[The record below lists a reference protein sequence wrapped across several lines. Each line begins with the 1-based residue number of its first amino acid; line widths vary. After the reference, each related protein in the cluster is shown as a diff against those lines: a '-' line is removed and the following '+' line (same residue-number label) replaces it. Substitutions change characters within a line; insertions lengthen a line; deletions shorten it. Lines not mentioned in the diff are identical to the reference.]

1 VKGVAAWQFPSFQH
15 PLLAYRAILWLVLRV
30 LNEREV
36 DINVPELGAEHVEFP
51 DLMVQVQ
58 DHAIAMLKH
67 VELGKREEVQ
77 VKSSSGAHQH
87 QHVHNVQG
95 LLRDHEDMVQIELL
109 DHSLVVILV
118 VIVVVHFLMKRERV
132 LQLEGE
138 VVD

>member
-1 VKGVAAWQFPSFQH
+1 MAAWEFPSFQH

-30 LNEREV
+30 LHKREV
-36 DINVPELGAEHVEFP
+36 DVNVPELGAEHLEFP

-67 VELGKREEVQ
+67 VELGKWEEVKVQ
-77 VKSSSGAHQH
+77 SSTGAHQH
-87 QHVHNVQG
+87 QHIHNVES

-109 DHSLVVILV
+109 DHSLVVILA
-118 VIVVVHFLMKRERV
+118 VIVVVHLLIQRERV
-132 LQLEGE
+132 LQLEGK